1 MTSDSDGRGN
11 APVELYTH
19 SPDTTQQPGG
29 VFLASEP
36 QDQKVDYESG
46 LRVIGRHLDA
56 EPSYNVSILEVDDG
70 FTLRYQPTQHR
81 FDGRTVHFGAT
92 KLRDLSIFQTAGR
105 GCAKRHHRHEGMSLK
120 FAEGHEEFLRA
131 VGFMLDREAASSLTL
146 DELADEVRV
155 TYVRATPE
163 NTMRTEKRDL
173 AFGESD
179 IQAMVDGA
187 RQRRQGEPRALHG

>member
-1 MTSDSDGRGN
+1 L
-11 APVELYTH
+11 AP
-19 SPDTTQQPGG
+19 
-29 VFLASEP
+29 EP
-36 QDQKVDYESG
+36 QDENAAYESA

-92 KLRDLSIFQTAGR
+92 KLTDLSIFQTAGR
-105 GCAKRHHRHEGMSLK
+105 GCAKRHYRHEGMSLK
-120 FAEGHEEFLRA
+120 FADGHEEFLRA
-131 VGFMLDREAASSLTL
+131 LGYMLDREGASSLTF
-146 DELADEVRV
+146 DELTDEVRV

-163 NTMRTEKRDL
+163 NAMRTEKRDL
-173 AFGESD
+173 AFSESD

-187 RQRRQGEPRALHG
+187 RQRRRDEPRALHG